1 MQPDRRG
8 RAREKQTSKT
18 GTGFAPLDLCKKHAQ
33 PNCEKTFR
41 TAIIGLRYHAGAG
54 TQFAGLCAIPPVRIP
69 YDAKKIRTR
78 YLSSYYFLWRSI
90 RDREIAKRAS
100 VLAKRASALTV
111 RGRVKSRH
119 RGQGRG
125 SLRLTYAKNTHNI
138 SVCNLLA
145 QREKVC
151 AITPGRA
158 HNSQNCVRFRPF
170 ESLMTQKKYELDI

>member
-1 MQPDRRG
+1 ML
-8 RAREKQTSKT
+8 AK
-18 GTGFAPLDLCKKHAQ
+18 
-33 PNCEKTFR
+33 
-41 TAIIGLRYHAGAG
+41 GLRYHAGAG
-54 TQFAGLCAIPPVRIP
+54 TQFTGLCAIPPVRIP

-119 RGQGRG
+119 QKQGRD
-125 SLRLTYAKNTHNI
+125 SLRLTE
-138 SVCNLLA
+138 SDLLA
-145 QREKVC
+145 QHKKTKALPLCLQKVC

-158 HNSQNCVRFRPF
+158 HNSQDCVQFRPF
-170 ESLMTQKKYELDI
+170 ESLMT